1 MYCTLRGGQTTFRVG
16 EGAQGWR
23 TTLAET
29 GVQCLSPMSGS
40 SHLPVTP
47 TLGDLTPSSGSLR
60 NCTHMCTHPLGN
72 RSVGE
77 GFATNPGNRE
87 LLGLRWSLSTAWR
100 SRKTPAAPQ
109 GLSRALKHTGSI
121 FVAGPPLMLGCKV
134 GLVRSPGGLTVL
146 ESLLLPLRSPP
157 PRHWPLLT
165 SAPHSSG
172 TSAPHRLMGD
182 LL

>member
-1 MYCTLRGGQTTFRVG
+1 MYCTLCGGQTTFRVG

-47 TLGDLTPSSGSLR
+47 TLGDLTPSSGSLK

-87 LLGLRWSLSTAWR
+87 LGVEVEPQHGVDKQEDPSC
-100 SRKTPAAPQ
+100 TPRTEQSPQ
-109 GLSRALKHTGSI
+109 THGEHLCSRATPYAR
-121 FVAGPPLMLGCKV
+121 VQ
-134 GLVRSPGGLTVL
+134 GGLG
-146 ESLLLPLRSPP
+146 
-157 PRHWPLLT
+157 
-165 SAPHSSG
+165 A
-172 TSAPHRLMGD
+172 
-182 LL
+182 